1 MCAYAEVVASGADVS
16 VIAALGTGSHTRA
29 IEFEEARGWGQV
41 GWARPLIDVVFDGVA
56 DTVDYEAATLSRGR
70 YRRLQPELRYA
81 SDALDDAGEA
91 NLRRLE
97 GDAERLIAER
107 SQDIEALCEE
117 IAG

>member
-1 MCAYAEVVASGADVS
+1 MP
-16 VIAALGTGSHTRA
+16 TRH
-29 IEFEEARGWGQV
+29 FV
-41 GWARPLIDVVFDGVA
+41 KYTFLK
-56 DTVDYEAATLSRGR
+56 VDPAW
-70 YRRLQPELRYA
+70 RRLDASERAAHKREFLAACEDYA

-117 IAG
+117 VAG

>member
-1 MCAYAEVVASGADVS
+1 M
-16 VIAALGTGSHTRA
+16 
-29 IEFEEARGWGQV
+29 
-41 GWARPLIDVVFDGVA
+41 
-56 DTVDYEAATLSRGR
+56 LSRGR
-70 YRRLQPELRYA
+70 YRRLQAELRYA

-117 IAG
+117 VAG